1 MNPRVPQPISRRV
14 ARSRLDGFFFSVL
27 VMQRQ
32 QFRPNL
38 TALPLPQVP
47 VTLPVCRS
55 SPAPSAPSAFN
66 MQPWSVVLVRDAEAR
81 ERLSTTMLGGN
92 AKKVLAAPVTA
103 VFCADLGESCARYLF
118 GPPICS
124 TARCHFVLALL
135 TSHLES
141 TTYPRGMNA
150 RPEST

>member
-66 MQPWSVVLVRDAEAR
+66 MQPWSVVLVRDAGAR

-103 VFCADLGESCARYLF
+103 VFCADLGESWARYLV
-118 GPPICS
+118 PRS
-124 TARCHFVLALL
+124 TPCVSLVCFVLALL
-135 TSHLES
+135 TNHFGS
-141 TTYPRGMNA
+141 TTYPRVINA
-150 RPEST
+150 RCEST